1 MKTKISFYLLL
12 TVSFLFGHLDLNAQ
26 STNIDSTVTALQAL
40 PDDTAKVRLINEFL
54 WDNIFSGIQP
64 KLVDLGERNIQR
76 AKKLLD
82 YSGAGTAAKNTAAFF
97 YYGGDYS
104 AAEAYYKT
112 SLKLYQQAEDLKGI
126 AAANQNLGN
135 IYSQR
140 GNWKQ
145 ALDYYF
151 ESLKSYEAIDEQGGI
166 ARVLDAIGNVYNASS
181 NVAGSTDQDLVR
193 KALDYYHR
201 ALEVKKKMNNE
212 RGLIA
217 SYLYIGDMFFTS
229 MTDSVKILQDSAEIA
244 QKELVIQQQG
254 DSALFYFMKAK
265 KLNEIYQN
273 PQFEGMLSDG
283 IAEVFLNKQ
292 AYDSAYTYYKNAL
305 KAKEQMGN
313 AFGIAST
320 KYYLGNFFYETGRID
335 SALIYYNDALDIAQN
350 INAGQVERS
359 ISMALGNIYMDEGKF
374 EQSANFY
381 RNFISLNDSLQNEEN
396 TRRMTQLE
404 MQYEFDKKEKIR
416 EEQAKR
422 QRVILYFFIAGFL
435 LMVLMALLIFRS
447 YRVKQKANR
456 MLEEKNLEISQKNVM
471 LNRQNEEIEAQRDEI
486 ESQRDFVITQRDKIA
501 EQNKNITDSIVY
513 AQRIQQA
520 VLPPESFI
528 RSLLPDHFI
537 LFKPRDI
544 VSGDFYWAGRRDDK
558 IVITAADSTGHGVP
572 GAFMSLLGVSFLNEI
587 ISEFNGQ
594 ELKPHEILNRLRTKI
609 KTSLRQTGEAKE
621 SKDGMDM
628 ALCVIDPETNELE
641 YAGANNSMLR
651 VRNNELTKF
660 KADRMPV
667 GVHYR
672 DEQSFKTQSINAQ
685 AGDVYYIFSDGYVD
699 QFGGKKGR
707 KFMLPRFKELI
718 LENHHKPMA
727 QQKEIFDKTIEE
739 WRNHPS
745 TSLNEPHEQLD
756 DILVIGF
763 KI

>member
-1 MKTKISFYLLL
+1 MKTNITLSILL
-12 TVSFLFGHLDLNAQ
+12 TAGILFGYFNLNAQ
-26 STNIDSTVTALQAL
+26 STNIDSTITVLQAL

-64 KLVDLGERNIQR
+64 KLIDLGERNIQR
-76 AKKLLD
+76 AKKLED
-82 YSGAGTAAKNTAAFF
+82 FSGAGTAAKNTAAFF
-97 YYGGDYS
+97 YYGGDYNT
-104 AAEAYYKT
+104 AEEYYKK
-112 SLKLYQQAEDLKGI
+112 SLKLYKQAEDLKGI

-151 ESLKSYEAIDEQGGI
+151 ESLKSYEAIDDQAGA

-181 NVAGSTDQDLVR
+181 NVAGSTDQDLVK

-201 ALEVKKKMNNE
+201 ALELKKKMNNE

-217 SYLYIGDMFFTS
+217 SYLYIGDMFFTA
-229 MTDSVKILQDSAEIA
+229 MTDSVRNLRDSADAGQIER
-244 QKELVIQQQG
+244 VIQQQG
-254 DSALFYFMKAK
+254 DSALFYFMEAK

-273 PQFEGMLSDG
+273 PQYEGMLSDG
-283 IAEVFLNKQ
+283 IAQVFLRKQ
-292 AYDSAYTYYKNAL
+292 KYDSAYSYFKNSL
-305 KAKEQMGN
+305 SAKEQMGN

-320 KYYLGNFFYETGRID
+320 KYYLGNFFSNTGQND
-335 SALIYYNDALDIAQN
+335 SALIYYNEALDIAQN
-350 INAGQVERS
+350 INADQVERD
-359 ISMALGNIYMDEGKF
+359 ISLALGQIYMNEEEF

-381 RNFISLNDSLQNEEN
+381 RNFINLNDSLQNEEN

-416 EEQAKR
+416 EEEAKR

-435 LMVLMALLIFRS
+435 LMVFMALLIFRS

-471 LNRQNEEIEAQRDEI
+471 LNQQNEEIEAQRDEI

-528 RSLLPDHFI
+528 KSLLPEHFI

-544 VSGDFYWAGRRDDK
+544 VSGDFYWAGRRDNK
-558 IVITAADSTGHGVP
+558 TVITAADSTGHGVP

-587 ISEFNGQ
+587 ISEFNGE

-628 ALCVIDPETNELE
+628 ALCVIDPETKELE

-651 VRNNELTKF
+651 VRDNELTKF

-672 DEQSFKTQSINAQ
+672 DEQSFRTQTIKAQ

-699 QFGGKKGR
+699 QFGGEKGR

-718 LENHHKPMA
+718 LENHKKPMTE
-727 QQKEIFDKTIEE
+727 QKTVFDQTIEA
-739 WRNHPS
+739 WRKHPS